1 MPLTLKDASG
11 ADVQVPT
18 AEEIAEMI
26 TGATR
31 SQIEKATRKLAGDLT
46 KSSSDAMLEALKAY
60 EEKRTETAPPAVGG
74 EKKPDPELAAMKRQL
89 EEQGKILEVERKA
102 RVEAETSRRQESA
115 RTQVLSQ
122 IDGVVR
128 PELKE
133 FLQDYL
139 YHRVEFDESGT
150 PLIKVGG
157 DEALPL
163 KDGIASF
170 LKSKEAGAF
179 IPVQQPGGKPGAGG
193 KPPPSN
199 QRPGGLPNYDGKP
212 ATTDEEKVR
221 RSMEREAALLA
232 ATAGNT

>member
-31 SQIEKATRKLAGDLT
+31 SQIEKATKKLATDIT
-46 KSSSDAMLEALKAY
+46 KGSSDAMSEALKAY
-60 EEKRTETAPPAVGG
+60 EAKRAEESPPVVTPG

-89 EEQGKILEVERKA
+89 EEQGKILEIERKA

-139 YHRVEFDESGT
+139 YHRVEFDESGA

-157 DEALPL
+157 DEPLPL

-193 KPPPSN
+193 KPPPAGN
-199 QRPGGLPNYDGKP
+199 RPSGLPTYDKP
-212 ATTDEEKVR
+212 AASDEERAR
-221 RSMEREAALLA
+221 RAYEREQALEAASR
-232 ATAGNT
+232 

>member
-18 AEEIAEMI
+18 SEEIAEMI

-31 SQIEKATRKLAGDLT
+31 SQIEKATKKLAGDLT

-60 EEKRTETAPPAVGG
+60 EEKRSESAPPAAGG
-74 EKKPDPELAAMKRQL
+74 EKKADPELAAMKRQL
-89 EEQGKILEVERKA
+89 EEQGKILEIERKA

-179 IPVQQPGGKPGAGG
+179 IPVQPPGGKPGAGG
-193 KPPPSN
+193 KPPPN
-199 QRPGGLPNYDGKP
+199 GQRPGGLPSYDKP
-212 ATTDEEKVR
+212 AATDEEKIR
-221 RSMEREAALLA
+221 RAMEREAALLA